1 MPGGSL
7 PDPGVTPS
15 LGSDPHQSAPYVP
28 REMNSNNNNSIYLS
42 YDDRSGRVS
51 WGGKGVHFCYGN
63 FSQMHLCLEKVI
75 VEILLIELLSSGSQL
90 MVFLLTESLLI
101 E

>member
-1 MPGGSL
+1 MGRPQGQGGC
-7 PDPGVTPS
+7 P
-15 LGSDPHQSAPYVP
+15 QACIFNPYVP